1 MIKKYNKEVGFI
13 YKNENNIDKIYKNNQ
28 LVFEQGFDREDSGST
43 PLTTSHEAIG
53 KDLKGYKIYGNS
65 RQNNLP
71 DGYTEVEWIKSN
83 KDIDLGIKTNNNI
96 QIEAKFLRTTTS
108 TQFVYHSDSGSSLST
123 NTTAYA
129 SGNGIWRFG
138 SKATSIQQSVDV
150 IFETIQNK
158 DGVWF
163 NGEKVG
169 NYTSVSTFTSSTN
182 LCALGSASNPSN
194 QLYYLKV
201 KEYGSNTYD
210 YILIPCKRN
219 LDNVYGL
226 YDVIGNEFYTN
237 SEATITAGNDVVPSP
252 SYPIKIESVGDK
264 TVNVMP
270 SAEKSIKQ
278 ENGVTIE
285 CDGFGTYIITGTAS
299 HDTTI
304 YFDLKSSFTIPVSKY
319 KDGEGTMSLFNSDSS
334 LSAYIYFMN
343 NSSTIDYWV
352 LSQINRISNSYSL
365 QGGKE
370 CNKIGFKV
378 SEGKTVNMT
387 VSPVFTNDGIYSSE
401 PIPYGYKIPITVS
414 DGTNTT
420 NIYLNEPLRKVG
432 NYADYIN
439 YKEQKV
445 YRNVIV
451 NDNSGEQT
459 IENSYSGTT
468 DTTGTSVTLP
478 NIPSLVGTTT
488 YNVDTKVKPSNM
500 YIKYKGK

>member
-71 DGYTEVEWIKSN
+71 DGYQEVEWIKSN

-138 SKATSIQQSVDV
+138 GKATAISQSINV

-163 NGEKVG
+163 NEEKVG
-169 NYTSVSTFTSSTN
+169 NYTSVPTFTSSTN

-210 YILIPCKRN
+210 YIWIPCKRTS
-219 LDNVYGL
+219 DNSYGL
-226 YDVIGNEFYTN
+226 YDIVGNNFYTN
-237 SEATITAGNDVVPSP
+237 DVATITAGDNVVPSP
-252 SYPIKIESVGDK
+252 SYPIEIESVGDL
-264 TVNVMP
+264 
-270 SAEKSIKQ
+270 
-278 ENGVTIE
+278 VT
-285 CDGFGTYIITGTAS
+285 
-299 HDTTI
+299 
-304 YFDLKSSFTIPVSKY
+304 
-319 KDGEGTMSLFNSDSS
+319 DSS
-334 LSAYIYFMN
+334 DTNY
-343 NSSTIDYWV
+343 
-352 LSQINRISNSYSL
+352 
-365 QGGKE
+365 GK
-370 CNKIGFKV
+370 
-378 SEGKTVNMT
+378 
-387 VSPVFTNDGIYSSE
+387 
-401 PIPYGYKIPITVS
+401 YKIPVS

-420 NIYLNEPLRKVG
+420 NMYLNEPLRKVG
-432 NYADYIN
+432 NYADYID

-451 NDNSGEQT
+451 NDDSGEQT

-478 NIPSLVGTTT
+478 NIPSLVGTTI
-488 YNVDTKVKPSNM
+488 YDVDTKVKPSNM
-500 YIKYKGK
+500 YIKYKGR